1 MASYLELIDQQKH
14 DVWSWRRRE
23 DDAVHAVQAAR
34 RAYERSHHS
43 PEKHAVRETEH
54 TLLHV
59 RHMLN
64 AAEEKLD
71 HLRASYDKLNGLE
84 KSENYWI
91 DRVQDLHREVIR
103 CVKIV
108 QRLRREEESDRSAAR
123 GEIALAESLVPG
135 VKVDFVPDA
144 TESLGDE
151 FEAHTGTVLGD
162 ALVFTNKAQLTA
174 AEQRLVYVKGL
185 WHHAQAVLKKVR
197 TKMHPPEP
205 SGGSAEAVVHAARE
219 CAQHSGSYHY
229 SQGGSWRMGY
239 FPGGEPW
246 GIRSDCSQFV
256 TKCFYHAQARDPNGM
271 GYGGGYTGTL
281 GAHGTRVSSPRAGDL
296 CLVGNY
302 PYHHVELVVDSNGNT
317 IGHGDAR
324 VDGSSIYNYSPR
336 TLRRYL

>member
-1 MASYLELIDQQKH
+1 MASYLERIEKQKH
-14 DVWSWRRRE
+14 DVWHWRRAE
-23 DDAVHAVQAAR
+23 DEAVDLVQAAR
-34 RAYERSHHS
+34 RAYERNHHS
-43 PEKHAVRETEH
+43 PEKHEVTRTEGI
-54 TLLHV
+54 LLHV

-64 AAEEKLD
+64 AAETKLD
-71 HLRASYDKLNGLE
+71 GLRDSYDKLNGLE

-91 DRVQDLHREVIR
+91 DRVQDMHREVIR

-108 QRLRREEESDRSAAR
+108 QRLRREEEADRSAAM
-123 GEIALAESLVPG
+123 GEITLAESLSPP
-135 VKVDFVPDA
+135 KVTEVSD
-144 TESLGDE
+144 ESLGEE
-151 FEAHTGTVLGD
+151 FDAQTGTVLGD
-162 ALVFTNKAQLTA
+162 ALVFTNKATLTA

-185 WHHAQAVLKKVR
+185 WHHAQAVLKRVR

-205 SGGSAEAVVHAARE
+205 HGGSAEAVVHAARE
-219 CAQHSGSYHY
+219 SAAHSGSYHY

-246 GIRSDCSQFV
+246 GIRSDCSQWV
-256 TKCFYHAQARDPNGM
+256 TKIFYHAKARDPNGM

-302 PYHHVELVVDSNGNT
+302 PYHHVELVVDSSGNT

-324 VDGSSIYNYSPR
+324 VDGSSIYHYSPR